1 MGGASKMT
9 AVAALPRAEPAE
21 ALRNS
26 ETSLGS
32 GADSSAGSWERGSEC
47 SDIGDVHNSANVSVV
62 ATTPSAAEH
71 EPEPCVDTPA
81 PEAVVETP
89 VPAETAE
96 PSEETPVEQSTEDP
110 PEVPVLAHALSSV
123 DVDNVL
129 EASNTPT
136 VVEPAQTSI
145 QEIQEAQETEKLDE
159 PAKPVV
165 KKPALPSKKKSK
177 VVAKS
182 RKPPAK
188 KQPKTI
194 GALKKKAKGKSR
206 GRSLAELS
214 KPKVV
219 KQQSLE
225 APKKK
230 TRGKSRG
237 KSLEELSK
245 PRTIRERPKTNSKSP
260 KKKPTA
266 KKPKLESKLTR
277 GKSLE
282 ELEEASSLLTKKIHR
297 MSSLKDEAH
306 LANGYDL
313 PSVKKLGKRLLT
325 LSKKLRTIAAKKYEL
340 RTNTSFKGLS
350 KLD

>member
-96 PSEETPVEQSTEDP
+96 PSEETPVEQSTEEVPVDTAAEAVVET
-110 PEVPVLAHALSSV
+110 PEVPVLAAMLSSV

-129 EASNTPT
+129 EESGTPS
-136 VVEPAQTSI
+136 VAEPAQTSI
-145 QEIQEAQETEKLDE
+145 QESQEAQETEKLDE
-159 PAKPVV
+159 PEKPVV

-182 RKPPAK
+182 RK
-188 KQPKTI
+188 QFLPK
-194 GALKKKAKGKSR
+194 
-206 GRSLAELS
+206 
-214 KPKVV
+214 
-219 KQQSLE
+219 
-225 APKKK
+225 
-230 TRGKSRG
+230 
-237 KSLEELSK
+237 
-245 PRTIRERPKTNSKSP
+245 
-260 KKKPTA
+260 
-266 KKPKLESKLTR
+266 
-277 GKSLE
+277 
-282 ELEEASSLLTKKIHR
+282 SSL
-297 MSSLKDEAH
+297 
-306 LANGYDL
+306 
-313 PSVKKLGKRLLT
+313 
-325 LSKKLRTIAAKKYEL
+325 
-340 RTNTSFKGLS
+340 
-350 KLD
+350 

>member
-62 ATTPSAAEH
+62 ATTTPSAAAES
-71 EPEPCVDTPA
+71 EPCVNTPA

-96 PSEETPVEQSTEDP
+96 PSEETPVEQSTEDLP
-110 PEVPVLAHALSSV
+110 VDTAAEAVVETPEVPVLAAMLSSV

-129 EASNTPT
+129 EASGTPS

-145 QEIQEAQETEKLDE
+145 QESQEAQETEKLDE
-159 PAKPVV
+159 PAKPAV

-177 VVAKS
+177 VVTK
-182 RKPPAK
+182 KPKAAPAK
-188 KQPKTI
+188 KQPKTL
-194 GALKKKAKGKSR
+194 GAPKKKAKGKSR

-214 KPKVV
+214 KP
-219 KQQSLE
+219 
-225 APKKK
+225 
-230 TRGKSRG
+230 
-237 KSLEELSK
+237 
-245 PRTIRERPKTNSKSP
+245 RTIRERPKTNP
-260 KKKPTA
+260 
-266 KKPKLESKLTR
+266 
-277 GKSLE
+277 SLPR
-282 ELEEASSLLTKKIHR
+282 KNR
-297 MSSLKDEAH
+297 QPR
-306 LANGYDL
+306 NQ
-313 PSVKKLGKRLLT
+313 
-325 LSKKLRTIAAKKYEL
+325 
-340 RTNTSFKGLS
+340 NWNQN
-350 KLD
+350 

>member
-96 PSEETPVEQSTEDP
+96 PSEETAVEQSTEDLP
-110 PEVPVLAHALSSV
+110 VDTAAEAVVETPEVPVLAAMLSSV

-129 EASNTPT
+129 EASGTPS
-136 VVEPAQTSI
+136 VVEPTQTSI
-145 QEIQEAQETEKLDE
+145 QESQEAQETEKLDE
-159 PAKPVV
+159 PAKPAV

-177 VVAKS
+177 VVAK
-182 RKPPAK
+182 RPKAAPAK
-188 KQPKTI
+188 KQPKTL
-194 GALKKKAKGKSR
+194 GAPKKKAKGKSR
-206 GRSLAELS
+206 GRSLA
-214 KPKVV
+214 
-219 KQQSLE
+219 
-225 APKKK
+225 
-230 TRGKSRG
+230 
-237 KSLEELSK
+237 ELSK

-282 ELEEASSLLTKKIHR
+282 ELEEASNLLTKKIHR

-306 LANGYDL
+306 LAKGFDH
-313 PSVKKLGKRLLT
+313 PSVKKLGKRLT

-340 RTNTSFKGLS
+340 RTQTSFKGLS
-350 KLD
+350 

>member
-96 PSEETPVEQSTEDP
+96 PSEETPVEQSTEEVPVDTAAEAVVETP
-110 PEVPVLAHALSSV
+110 KVPVLAAMLSSV

-129 EASNTPT
+129 EASGTPS
-136 VVEPAQTSI
+136 VVEPTQTSI
-145 QEIQEAQETEKLDE
+145 QESQEAQETEKLDE
-159 PAKPVV
+159 PEKPVV

-177 VVAKS
+177 VVAK
-182 RKPPAK
+182 KPKAVPAK
-188 KQPKTI
+188 KKPKTI
-194 GALKKKAKGKSR
+194 GAPKKKAKGKSR
-206 GRSLAELS
+206 GRSLA
-214 KPKVV
+214 
-219 KQQSLE
+219 
-225 APKKK
+225 
-230 TRGKSRG
+230 
-237 KSLEELSK
+237 ELSK

-282 ELEEASSLLTKKIHR
+282 ELEEASNLLTKKIHR

-306 LANGYDL
+306 LAKGFDH